1 MAGSQ
6 QSGGGFDPLE
16 FMDFSQYDGNNSN
29 NNNNTNVN
37 NNSNSNN
44 NNNTNANS
52 NNLGY
57 QPPSLSPSTSV
68 SLKSETS
75 DAPSLFPS
83 NQGFSAPSHQYE
95 LYKQQTGLVPGALT
109 TALSMNEPHGY
120 FQEFLDLQ
128 QNDMLGGLGEA
139 DDVFDFNAPLTTSD
153 LDASG
158 LNLDMGF
165 QTQGSDTGI
174 FLSSTINPSAIGGQ
188 EPDALT
194 SPLPSTPALTTPPGR
209 VWPGIHQQ
217 QAALRAQQQRQ
228 QQQQQ
233 LQRQRAQQQA
243 KPAPKPR
250 SPQTSSSIAEQN
262 VQQILNSMRSEPVQY
277 TPIKTLPHMNFTRRP
292 KTEAEMDEDEKFLAS
307 EEGKKLSSQERR
319 QLRNKVSARA
329 FRGRR
334 KEYISWLETQLTDKV
349 NEAGLLRAQ
358 NQALIEEN
366 ARLTGLTKMLLS
378 SEHFRDMLAD
388 LSSNPQKLA
397 DLRSANEP
405 QVQQQ
410 ARQQAEREAQMQAQI
425 QANKDANP
433 HLAEQQ
439 HLQYQESFRLHMM
452 ANRHTTV
459 A

>member
-16 FMDFSQYDGNNSN
+16 FMDFSQYDSNNNNNNNNDNNNANTNN
-29 NNNNTNVN
+29 NNNNTN
-37 NNSNSNN
+37 
-44 NNNTNANS
+44 T

-57 QPPSLSPSTSV
+57 QPSSLSPSSSIT
-68 SLKSETS
+68 LKSETS

-83 NQGFSAPSHQYE
+83 NQGFSAPSHQYD

-109 TALSMNEPHGY
+109 TTLSMNEPHGY

-128 QNDMLGGLGEA
+128 QNDMLSGLGGA
-139 DDVFDFNAPLTTSD
+139 DDVFDFNAPLTGG

-158 LNLDMGF
+158 LDLDMGF
-165 QTQGSDTGI
+165 QTQASDTGI
-174 FLSSTINPSAIGGQ
+174 YLNSTINPSAIGGQ

-194 SPLPSTPALTTPPGR
+194 SPLPSTPALSTPPGR

-217 QAALRAQQQRQ
+217 QAALRAQQRRQ

-233 LQRQRAQQQA
+233 QQQQQV
-243 KPAPKPR
+243 KQAPKPR

-292 KTEAEMDEDEKFLAS
+292 KTDAEMDEDEKFLAS

-405 QVQQQ
+405 QAQQQ
-410 ARQQAEREAQMQAQI
+410 ARQQAEREAQMQARL

-439 HLQYQESFRLHMM
+439 HLQYQEHFRLHMM
-452 ANRHTTV
+452 ANRHTSV